1 MLKFPASES
10 YCFTLIV
17 FVLTRQETI
26 KMTIQNNTYCSRIQ
40 VAFLD
45 TIGDLYGNS
54 GNRFK
59 KINTRGVFNENLF
72 IPYLLGVFPLRM
84 LTREIA

>member
-1 MLKFPASES
+1 
-10 YCFTLIV
+10 
-17 FVLTRQETI
+17 
-26 KMTIQNNTYCSRIQ
+26 MTIQNNTYCSRIQ

-84 LTREIA
+84 LTREIAYSQTRSSVPVANELMNSLTKK

>member
-1 MLKFPASES
+1 
-10 YCFTLIV
+10 
-17 FVLTRQETI
+17 
-26 KMTIQNNTYCSRIQ
+26 MTIQNNTYCSRIQ

-59 KINTRGVFNENLF
+59 KINARGVFNENLF
-72 IPYLLGVFPLRM
+72 YPYLLSVFPLRM
-84 LTREIA
+84 LTREIV

>member
-1 MLKFPASES
+1 MLKFPARES
-10 YCFTLIV
+10 CCFALIV
-17 FVLTRQETI
+17 FALTRQETI
-26 KMTIQNNTYCSRIQ
+26 KVTTQNNTYCSRIQ
-40 VAFLD
+40 VAFLG

-59 KINTRGVFNENLF
+59 KINTREVFNENLV
-72 IPYLLGVFPLRM
+72 IPYLLGVFPLRV

>member
-1 MLKFPASES
+1 
-10 YCFTLIV
+10 
-17 FVLTRQETI
+17 
-26 KMTIQNNTYCSRIQ
+26 MTIQNNTYCSRIQ

-59 KINTRGVFNENLF
+59 KNARGVFNENLF
-72 IPYLLGVFPLRM
+72 YPYLLSVFPLRM
-84 LTREIA
+84 LTREIV